1 MGKGFIA
8 IEDKIVAFLYD
19 NDRTTLKRL
28 KYKGDAPED
37 FKKLKER
44 RLAERRIMTIKSSRR
59 RTRGKNAGFSPLANM
74 LTLAASERAGRTS
87 SGICELAFC
96 ALRRVE
102 HEEVGTCVEQ
112 CARTIHYI
120 GCDTDCRAADQSA
133 LCILC

>member
-1 MGKGFIA
+1 MKGFIA

-74 LTLAASERAGRTS
+74 LTLAAYERACRTS

-96 ALRRVE
+96 ALRRSKQESTPLRPKEKNNRQPQGLSVIFLVE
-102 HEEVGTCVEQ
+102 VAGKQ
-112 CARTIHYI
+112 
-120 GCDTDCRAADQSA
+120 GKNS
-133 LCILC
+133 